1 MNDMQ
6 YDKGK
11 TEKLLGSKEFTKP
24 IYEEAKRQTS
34 NDAEHRD
41 STLGS
46 ISASVDAEVGK
57 RQ

>member
-1 MNDMQ
+1 MNDMH

-24 IYEEAKRQTS
+24 MLEEAKRQTA
-34 NDAEHRD
+34 NDAAHRD

-46 ISASVDAEVGK
+46 ISASVDSKGGK